1 MRGSSML
8 PMSRKRLAL
17 SIASSFFVLMIL
29 LALGLGVFLVTPK
42 EKTGEEKVFVVRT
55 GLSLK
60 EITSELQ
67 QRQLIKNET
76 LFMLWARLM
85 GYSRQIKAGEYALSP
100 TMSPVEILEKLRR
113 GIIMTHP
120 VTIPEGFNMEQIAVL
135 LEGKGLVEKE
145 AFLGL
150 AREPATVSRLGLSG
164 PSLEGYLYP
173 DTYHFGRDV
182 STISI
187 LETMVNRFWE
197 VVGPYTASLEKTGLE
212 MEEVVILASIVEKE
226 TGLAKER
233 PAIASVF
240 LNRLKRGM
248 RLASDPTVIYG
259 LDGFDGNLTK
269 DDLSKKTPYNTY
281 VIRGLPPGPIAN
293 PGLESIK
300 AVIFPDET
308 DYLYFVSKNDG
319 SHYFSKTLSEHNR
332 AVETYQ
338 KKKRKELPKTS

>member
-1 MRGSSML
+1 
-8 PMSRKRLAL
+8 MSRKKLLL
-17 SIASSFFVLMIL
+17 SIAASFFVLVIL
-29 LALGLGVFLVTPK
+29 LAVGLGLFLVTPR
-42 EKTGEEKVFVVRT
+42 EKTGKEEVFIVRE
-55 GLSLK
+55 GLPLR
-60 EITSELQ
+60 EITTELQ
-67 QRQLIKNET
+67 DRRLIKNKT

-100 TMSPVEILEKLRR
+100 TMSPVEILEKLRK
-113 GIIMTHP
+113 GMIMTHP
-120 VTIPEGFNMEQIAVL
+120 VTIPEGFNMEQIALL
-135 LEGKGLVEKE
+135 LEEKGLVDKE

-150 AREPATVSRLGLSG
+150 AKDPATVRRFGVSG

-173 DTYHFGRDV
+173 DTYHFGRGV
-182 STISI
+182 SSMSI
-187 LETMVNRFWE
+187 LETMVHHFWE
-197 VVGPYTASLEKTGLE
+197 VVRPYTKSLDKAGLE

-226 TGLAKER
+226 TGLAEER
-233 PAIASVF
+233 PTIASVF

-259 LDGFDGNLTK
+259 LDAFDGNLRK
-269 DDLSKKTPYNTY
+269 ADLSKKTPYNTY

-300 AVIFPDET
+300 AVIFPEQT

-319 SHYFSKTLSEHNR
+319 SHHFSKTLSEHNR

-338 KKKRKELPKTS
+338 KKKRKGPQKTS

>member
-1 MRGSSML
+1 
-8 PMSRKRLAL
+8 MSRKKLLL
-17 SIASSFFVLMIL
+17 SIAASFFVLVIL
-29 LALGLGVFLVTPK
+29 LAVGLGLFLVTPR
-42 EKTGEEKVFVVRT
+42 EKTGKEEVFIVRE
-55 GLSLK
+55 GLPLR
-60 EITSELQ
+60 EITTELQ
-67 QRQLIKNET
+67 DRRLIKNKT

-100 TMSPVEILEKLRR
+100 TMSPVEILEKLRK
-113 GIIMTHP
+113 GMIMTHP
-120 VTIPEGFNMEQIAVL
+120 VTIPEGFNMEQIALL
-135 LEGKGLVEKE
+135 LEEKGLVDKE

-150 AREPATVSRLGLSG
+150 AKDPATVIRFGVSG

-173 DTYHFGRDV
+173 DTYHFGRGV
-182 STISI
+182 SSMSI
-187 LETMVNRFWE
+187 LETMVHHFWE
-197 VVGPYTASLEKTGLE
+197 VVHPYTKSLDKAGLE

-226 TGLAKER
+226 TGLAEER
-233 PAIASVF
+233 PTIASVF

-259 LDGFDGNLTK
+259 LDAFDGNLRK
-269 DDLSKKTPYNTY
+269 ADLSKKTPYNTY

-300 AVIFPDET
+300 AVIFPEQT

-319 SHYFSKTLSEHNR
+319 SHHFSKTLSEHNR

-338 KKKRKELPKTS
+338 KKKRKGPQKTS